1 MSTGL
6 FTVKIAEMIIGIKPL
21 SDTMRTFCRR
31 YLCEGDPAF
40 TICVSEEDIEEE
52 RERMINYMGRGDASD
67 EELEQLFIYRQIAE
81 TIPKYG
87 AFLMHATAI
96 CVDGEAYLLAGP
108 SGAGKTTHAKLWKK
122 VFDDRMRVIND
133 DKPILRLIDN
143 QIMIYGSPWS
153 GKERWQ
159 NNISAPLKAILFIN
173 QSKENYI
180 EPMDHSEAWNSIMNQ
195 IYRSTN
201 AKNMKK
207 TLDFINQLVNDIP
220 IYSMYC
226 NRSEEA
232 VHIAYEAVSK

>member
-6 FTVKIAEMIIGIKPL
+6 FTVKIVEMIIGIKPL

-67 EELEQLFIYRQIAE
+67 EELERLFIYRQIAE

-122 VFDDRMRVIND
+122 EFKKRMRVING
-133 DKPILRLIDN
+133 DKPLLRIKDN
-143 QIMIYGSPWS
+143 KIFVYGSPWA
-153 GKERWQ
+153 GKENWHS
-159 NNISAPLKAILFIN
+159 NLSAPLKAIFFVN
-173 QSKENYI
+173 QAE
-180 EPMDHSEAWNSIMNQ
+180 ENSIEQMGRDASWNRMMKQ
-195 IYRSTN
+195 LYRSTDEET
-201 AKNMKK
+201 MKK
-207 TLDFINQLVNDIP
+207 TLEFVDQLITTVP
-220 IYSMYC
+220 IYNLQC
-226 NRSEEA
+226 NLNSDA
-232 VHIAYEAVSK
+232 ALMAYNTVNR